1 MVQSLGE
8 TPTQAKLGE
17 LLAGKT
23 DIDREG
29 VKAMMPAI
37 KAEKKNEQDVI
48 DAFKVFDNR
57 SDGHITV
64 DNFRQ
69 MMGNVGEK
77 LSGPEVQEAVTK
89 ALEVAKGETDGQEAI
104 DYVAYVDWMMDG
116 KSGK

>member
-37 KAEKKNEQDVI
+37 KAEKKNEQDVLNP
-48 DAFKVFDNR
+48 FKVFDNR

-69 MMGNVGEK
+69 MMGSVGEK
-77 LSGPEVQEAVTK
+77 LTPQEVTDAVAK
-89 ALEVAKGETDGQEAI
+89 AKEVADTTMDDGQEAI
-104 DYVAYVDWMMDG
+104 EYAKYVDWMMG
-116 KSGK
+116 A